1 MGQDDTD
8 SVNSASTSGTVS
20 LHRADQLPGSSLT
33 VVSLEHARVREIE
46 RHISAYTRDLK
57 MIYGVVVNNFEIAAS
72 ALSYIVDVSTSSPR
86 STVNMVI
93 DNLPTL
99 QTPVAGGFP
108 SSSDYVKDLREC
120 VLVPYVA

>member
-1 MGQDDTD
+1 MENWPVAVNLLFGSNKSTKTQFLMGQDNTD

-20 LHRADQLPGSSLT
+20 LHRADPHPGSSRT

-86 STVNMVI
+86 STVNM
-93 DNLPTL
+93 
-99 QTPVAGGFP
+99 G
-108 SSSDYVKDLREC
+108 Y
-120 VLVPYVA
+120 